1 VSCNVSR
8 ATLLIVEEA
17 HAGEDPMTGEQSSAG
32 RDNRRRDTDSRQ
44 RQALVG
50 VRLSPEELA
59 TLKAVAARDGQT
71 LPGALREG
79 FLRHAAETR

>member
-1 VSCNVSR
+1 LRAIPLSR
-8 ATLLIVEEA
+8 GYRETRFYLLEVQ
-17 HAGEDPMTGEQSSAG
+17 MSAPTTTP
-32 RDNRRRDTDSRQ
+32 DLRRRDSRK

-59 TLKAVAARDGQT
+59 TLKTVAAREGLT

-79 FLRHAAETR
+79 FLRHVAQAR

>member
-1 VSCNVSR
+1 M
-8 ATLLIVEEA
+8 
-17 HAGEDPMTGEQSSAG
+17 PGEQPRPSHAEG
-32 RDNRRRDTDSRQ
+32 RRDTDSRQ

-59 TLKAVAARDGQT
+59 TVRAVAARDGLT

-79 FLRHAAETR
+79 FLRYAAGAG